1 MGGGLT
7 LANAV
12 ASSRSALLSALGSN
26 SRTAL
31 ILSLNLLVNNF
42 ALINASGMLNF
53 AEATSPANASMGSQT
68 KGAISTATLIASMAS
83 LSKSV
88 LELEGGSYIGFLD
101 GMEGEEAVD
110 DDEEVT
116 RDDWELCREWSPHDL
131 LYPDMP
137 ELIDRFEAF
146 RDGMRGVAG
155 RGSTY
160 DGSIF
165 PISTSLELNEPAC
178 LRIILVLSLSVPGD

>member
-1 MGGGLT
+1 M
-7 LANAV
+7 ANAV